1 LSDRS
6 NILLVNLY
14 PIDKNEINDEK

>member
-1 LSDRS
+1 LNDRS

-14 PIDKNEINDEK
+14 PIDKNEINDKK